1 MLRER
6 GGMDRQTD
14 RDYSIPNVVHHKEF
28 YREIILLKDRK
39 GERGTKCIK
48 SDPILTENRSNTHP
62 VVSKKG

>member
-48 SDPILTENRSNTHP
+48 KE
-62 VVSKKG
+62 